1 MGDLLEV
8 KVSNFEGPLDLLL
21 HLIYKNELDIYDI
34 PIAVIADQFVEEIK
48 KMENVDMEVAA
59 DFIQMASYLIYLKSK
74 MLLPRQFAI
83 EEGVDPEE
91 EKFIFTQRL
100 VEYSFYKDMAML
112 FKEKEFFAQRYLSRG
127 AILSLPVSFMP
138 EDPYRL
144 ASSFF
149 NIFEKHRE
157 DITTVVKDTVD
168 IEEIVTYLSTLIE
181 QEKELLWD
189 RLKKL
194 ASSRREVVVFFLAVL
209 ELVKQKIVTVM
220 QSQNFDNFVVI
231 HNG

>member
-1 MGDLLEV
+1 
-8 KVSNFEGPLDLLL
+8 
-21 HLIYKNELDIYDI
+21 
-34 PIAVIADQFVEEIK
+34 
-48 KMENVDMEVAA
+48 MENVDMEVAA

-112 FKEKEFFAQRYLSRG
+112 LKEKEFFAQRYLYRG

-144 ASSFF
+144 ASAFF
-149 NIFEKHRE
+149 NLFERHRE

-168 IEEIVTYLSTLIE
+168 IEEIVKYLSALIE

-194 ASSRREVVVFFLAVL
+194 ASSRREAVVFFLAVL
-209 ELVKQKIVTVM
+209 ELVKQRIVTVI

>member
-83 EEGVDPEE
+83 EEGIDPEE

-112 FKEKEFFAQRYLSRG
+112 LKGKGVFC
-127 AILSLPVSFMP
+127 P
-138 EDPYRL
+138 EVPL
-144 ASSFF
+144 
-149 NIFEKHRE
+149 
-157 DITTVVKDTVD
+157 
-168 IEEIVTYLSTLIE
+168 
-181 QEKELLWD
+181 
-189 RLKKL
+189 
-194 ASSRREVVVFFLAVL
+194 
-209 ELVKQKIVTVM
+209 
-220 QSQNFDNFVVI
+220 
-231 HNG
+231 